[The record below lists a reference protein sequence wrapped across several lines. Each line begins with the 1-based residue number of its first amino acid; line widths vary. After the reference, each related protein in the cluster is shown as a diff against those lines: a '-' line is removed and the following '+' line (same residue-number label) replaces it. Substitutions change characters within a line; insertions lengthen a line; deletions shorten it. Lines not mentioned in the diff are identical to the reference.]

1 MVQTWLFMNIEPHPL
16 DFSALNHFPRTDLST
31 KGPPLKAFFR
41 TCQQKQI
48 GLYQAG
54 NGVARESDAG
64 AAPILPRPCIIG

>member
-41 TCQQKQI
+41 TSQQKQI
-48 GLYQAG
+48 GLYQKIKG
-54 NGVARESDAG
+54 
-64 AAPILPRPCIIG
+64 